1 MVGKR
6 QATAILGMAFAVA
19 GGAAWFLQQHIPAA
33 ILWGVAVIILL
44 KINKRKR

>member
-6 QATAILGMAFAVA
+6 QATAILGMVFAAA
-19 GGAAWFLQQHIPAA
+19 GGVAWFLQQNIPA
-33 ILWGVAVIILL
+33 IMLWGVAVIILL